1 MYREARAEHREQAAE
16 ESVKRNRFRS
26 VINTSFK
33 LIRQQPE
40 VTVRPLQELS
50 LTACPSLS
58 ASNPHVETA
67 QLTQA
72 WGCCNIGLL
81 PLELVNPPFFHG

>member
-26 VINTSFK
+26 VINTSLK

-40 VTVRPLQELS
+40 VSVRPLQELS
-50 LTACPSLS
+50 LTLS